1 MHGMKH
7 FSDIIGQEDII
18 SHFQHALKVKQ
29 VSHAY
34 IISGEKGMGK
44 KTLANAFAKAL
55 VCEAGYGDACKMCR
69 SCLQFDSGNH
79 PDVRYVLHEKPGSIG
94 VDDVRTQITG
104 DIMIKPYNGRYKVYI
119 VDEAELMTPQAQ
131 NALLKS
137 IEEPPAYAVLIF
149 LTQSPEA
156 LLPTIRSRCILIRMK
171 PVDSQQIRQYLMRE
185 MEIPDYRAAV
195 CSAYAQGNLGKAITM
210 AASEDFREMHDL
222 MLYVVKRVDEMHIS
236 DMTRAIH
243 DISRYKAQIQ
253 DFLDLMAVWY
263 RDVLTYKATQD
274 ADQIIYQGE
283 VKSLQKKAAS
293 SSYEGLGKIQE
304 AISDARYRLK
314 ANASFD
320 WTMELLLVHI
330 KEN

>member
-1 MHGMKH
+1 MQKMKH
-7 FSDIIGQEDII
+7 FSDIIGQDQII
-18 SHFQHALKVKQ
+18 SHFQNSLRSGH

-34 IISGEKGMGK
+34 IIAGEQGMGK
-44 KTLANAFAKAL
+44 KTLTAAFVKAL
-55 VCEAGYGDACKMCR
+55 VCEAGYGDACGMCR

-79 PDVRYVLHEKPGSIG
+79 PDVRYVVHEKPGSIG
-94 VDDVRTQITG
+94 VDDVRAQITG

-149 LTQSPEA
+149 LTRSPEA

-171 PVDSQQIRQYLMRE
+171 PVDTNQIRDWLMRE

-195 CSAYAQGNLGKAITM
+195 CAAYAQGNLGKAITM
-210 AASEDFREMHDL
+210 AGSETFREMHDL
-222 MLYVVKRVDEMHIS
+222 MLYVVKHVDEMHIS

-243 DISRYKAQIQ
+243 DIAAYKAQIQ
-253 DFLDLMAVWY
+253 DFIDLMAVWY

-274 ADQIIYQGE
+274 VDQIVYQGE
-283 VKSLQKKAAS
+283 IKSLQKKAAA

-304 AISDARYRLK
+304 ALSDARKRLN
-314 ANASFD
+314 ANASFE